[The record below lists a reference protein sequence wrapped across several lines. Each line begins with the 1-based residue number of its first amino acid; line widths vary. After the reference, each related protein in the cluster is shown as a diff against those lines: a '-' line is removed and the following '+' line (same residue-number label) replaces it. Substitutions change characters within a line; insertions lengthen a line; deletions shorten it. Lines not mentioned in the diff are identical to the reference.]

1 MLFIAI
7 DYEHFFSDSVEL
19 LHRRLER
26 THMSLINTK
35 ILPFKANAFR
45 NGDFIEVS
53 DSDINGK
60 WAVFFF
66 YPGDFTFVCP
76 TELGDLADHYE
87 ELQAMGV
94 EVFSVS
100 SDSHFV
106 HKAWHADSDTVGK
119 VNYTM
124 IGDPNLQ
131 LTRNFDVEREGAGQA
146 DRATFL
152 VDPDGVIQFY
162 ELTAEGIGRNA
173 TELVR
178 KVKAAQ
184 YIHAHPGEVCPAK
197 WEEGDET
204 LAPSI
209 DLVGKI

>member
-1 MLFIAI
+1 MESLSVIALN
-7 DYEHFFSDSVEL
+7 YHFVDQRGL
-19 LHRRLER
+19 L
-26 THMSLINTK
+26 MSLINTK
-35 ILPFKANAFR
+35 IVPFKSNAFR

-53 DSDINGK
+53 DADINGK
-60 WAVFFF
+60 WAIFFF

-87 ELQAMGV
+87 ELQAMDV

-100 SDSHFV
+100 TDSHFV
-106 HKAWHADSDTVGK
+106 HK

-184 YIHAHPGEVCPAK
+184 YVYTHPGEVCPAK
-197 WEEGDET
+197 WEEGADT

>member
-1 MLFIAI
+1 
-7 DYEHFFSDSVEL
+7 
-19 LHRRLER
+19 
-26 THMSLINTK
+26 MSLINTK

-100 SDSHFV
+100 TDSHFV
-106 HKAWHADSDTVGK
+106 HKAW
-119 VNYTM
+119 
-124 IGDPNLQ
+124 
-131 LTRNFDVEREGAGQA
+131 
-146 DRATFL
+146 
-152 VDPDGVIQFY
+152 
-162 ELTAEGIGRNA
+162 
-173 TELVR
+173 
-178 KVKAAQ
+178 
-184 YIHAHPGEVCPAK
+184 
-197 WEEGDET
+197 
-204 LAPSI
+204 
-209 DLVGKI
+209 